1 MHAPMAAEL
10 RQRGQRPSEATNE
23 GGYFAGGVGGGS
35 LGDGGGNQTP
45 QQQRQNSQNSHG
57 GSATA
62 GGYCQYGTP
71 QQPAAATPNH
81 QVGGYGNYTPQQP
94 VQQQSS
100 YPNTA
105 PPAYGHQ
112 QPQQMHQQNAV
123 GYNNNQSSSPQ
134 INLHATGYQGPSGYG
149 GYNGGSSSMGG
160 INVSNA
166 SNPYQKSSSSSGFT
180 FKHILLSLLSL
191 IFIILSGTTF
201 HYRNVMTRTE
211 LELNAAKER
220 LEKNMNN
227 RGGGGG
233 GRFDRGRDRPTA
245 GGFENKKQD
254 KKKQKKKTD
263 KKKKKKKNK
272 RDDNDNNNDSLN
284 ERKRE
289 LQDEIANI
297 KEILADRQRE
307 HNEELTTKH
316 SQLSADLEAL
326 QLKKQDMLKH
336 IDHTQNI
343 IDDSKEKTAKYK
355 AMVDG
360 VSEVEEYM
368 KKREGA
374 LWSRVNVLET
384 KIGKESWREA
394 EEW

>member
-1 MHAPMAAEL
+1 M
-10 RQRGQRPSEATNE
+10 N
-23 GGYFAGGVGGGS
+23 
-35 LGDGGGNQTP
+35 
-45 QQQRQNSQNSHG
+45 
-57 GSATA
+57 
-62 GGYCQYGTP
+62 
-71 QQPAAATPNH
+71 
-81 QVGGYGNYTPQQP
+81 
-94 VQQQSS
+94 
-100 YPNTA
+100 
-105 PPAYGHQ
+105 
-112 QPQQMHQQNAV
+112 
-123 GYNNNQSSSPQ
+123 
-134 INLHATGYQGPSGYG
+134 
-149 GYNGGSSSMGG
+149 
-160 INVSNA
+160 
-166 SNPYQKSSSSSGFT
+166 
-180 FKHILLSLLSL
+180 
-191 IFIILSGTTF
+191 
-201 HYRNVMTRTE
+201 RTE

-227 RGGGGG
+227 NRGGGG

-297 KEILADRQRE
+297 QEILADRQRE